1 MKTLFLHVPK
11 FNNSYKPI
19 GDFIWIN
26 YMPMGMMAIGDY
38 VQKNGFDTEIV
49 HVGVEWV
56 ENPLFKIDELVVDKP
71 EIKAIG
77 MSIHWHYQ
85 SYDVI
90 EAARKL
96 KELRPDIFIF
106 IGGYTASFFHDQI
119 IADYPMIDAVV
130 RGDGE
135 VPVLEL
141 LKALETDTS
150 LEKVQ
155 NLTWRRDN
163 DVVENEH
170 TYVGD
175 TEMVSALN
183 YSNYSLLRH
192 ADTYIQYIGLPFF
205 YAKGF
210 TKEQNFK
217 QFTIQSPL
225 LPLAI
230 GRGCPFNCTWCGG
243 SHIPQQRH
251 ISKRVGFIYRSH
263 ESVIQ
268 TIKEGI
274 AAGYKTMHTAT
285 DPEPVTQEYFIELWK
300 KIRAEGIK
308 VNWMFECNGL
318 PADEFIDEFHK
329 TFPGEDSIIA
339 MSPECGNEEL
349 RLRHKG
355 PGFTTEAFLAKM
367 DKLDAMGISTEI
379 FFTYGLPGENEE
391 IMEDTFALRKIIMDR
406 YKHVRGLR
414 TLSIEMEP
422 GAPWQIDPD
431 HYGIVTDRKTFTDFY
446 NAHAE
451 HGNSTYTSFGYY
463 LPDFFKKPLDMSRP
477 YDDFAERL
485 QKIKCK
491 RLCFLHPNPKKYGKP
506 WQGRLLCTVASTLLK
521 LKPKNYQ
528 RPY

>member
-26 YMPMGMMAIGDY
+26 YMPQGLFAIADY
-38 VQKNGFDTEIV
+38 VKQHGFDNEII

-56 ENPLFKIDELVVDKP
+56 ENPLFLIDEVVKDS

-77 MSIHWHYQ
+77 MPMHWHYQ

-90 EAARKL
+90 ECARKI

-106 IGGYTASFFHDQI
+106 LGGFTASYFHDQI
-119 IADYPMIDAVV
+119 LADYPMIDAVI

-135 VPVLEL
+135 IPTLEL
-141 LKALETDTS
+141 LTALKNKAPLDT
-150 LEKVQ
+150 VQ
-155 NLTWRRDN
+155 NLTYRDN
-163 DVVENEH
+163 GVQINEH
-170 TYVGD
+170 TYVG
-175 TEMVSALN
+175 EAELVSALN
-183 YSNYSLLRH
+183 YTNFGLLRH
-192 ADTYIQYIGLPFF
+192 RDTYIQYIGLPFF

-217 QFTIQSPL
+217 QFTIRSPL
-225 LPLAI
+225 LPVAI

-268 TIKEGI
+268 TVKEGI
-274 AAGYKTMHTAT
+274 AAGYRTMHSAT

-300 KIRAEGIK
+300 KIRKEGIK
-308 VNWMFECNGL
+308 VNWMFEANGL
-318 PADEFIDEFHK
+318 PADEFIDEFQK
-329 TFPGEDSIIA
+329 TFPGKDSIIA
-339 MSPECGNEEL
+339 MSPEVGNEEL

-355 PGFTTEAFLAKM
+355 PGFTTKRFLETM
-367 DKLDAMGISTEI
+367 EKLDGRGISTEI
-379 FFTYGLPGENEE
+379 FFTYGLPGENEK
-391 IMEDTFALRKIIMDR
+391 IMEDTFKLRKTLMQR
-406 YKHVRGLR
+406 FKHIRGLR

-422 GAPWQIDPD
+422 GAPWQIDPG

-446 NAHAE
+446 NANGE
-451 HGNSTYTSFGYY
+451 LGNSTYTSFGYY
-463 LPDFFKKPLDMSRP
+463 RKDFFTKPLDRSRP
-477 YDDFAERL
+477 YEDFAERM

-506 WQGRLLCTVASTLLK
+506 WQGRLLCGVASTLLK

>member
-26 YMPMGMMAIGDY
+26 YMPQGLFAIADY
-38 VQKNGFDTEIV
+38 VQRHGFATEII

-56 ENPLFKIDELVVDKP
+56 ENRLFKVDEVIQDP

-77 MSIHWHYQ
+77 MPIHWHYQ
-85 SYDVI
+85 AYDVI
-90 EAARKL
+90 ECARKI

-106 IGGYTASFFHDQI
+106 LGGFTASFFHDQI
-119 IADYPMIDAVV
+119 IDQYPMIDGVI

-135 VPVLEL
+135 IPTLEL
-141 LKALETDTS
+141 LTALKNNTS
-150 LEKVQ
+150 LADVQ
-155 NLTWRRDN
+155 NLTHRDSITKI
-163 DVVENEH
+163 NEH

-175 TEMVSALN
+175 EKLISELN
-183 YSNYSLLRH
+183 YTNFKLLRH
-192 ADTYIQYIGLPFF
+192 RETYIQYIGLPFF

-210 TKEQNFK
+210 SKEQNFK
-217 QFTIQSPL
+217 QFTIRSPL
-225 LPLAI
+225 LPVAI

-263 ESVIQ
+263 EAVIKTVQ
-268 TIKEGI
+268 DGI
-274 AAGYKTMHTAT
+274 VAGYKTMHTAT
-285 DPEPVTQEYFIELWK
+285 DPEPETQEYFIELWQ

-308 VNWMFECNGL
+308 VNWMFEANGL
-318 PADEFIDEFHK
+318 PTDEFIDEFQK
-329 TFPGEDSIIA
+329 TFPGADSIIA
-339 MSPECGNEEL
+339 MSPEVGNEEL

-355 PGFTTEAFLAKM
+355 PGFTTKRFLKTM
-367 DKLDAMGISTEI
+367 EKLDSRGISTEI
-379 FFTYGLPGENEE
+379 FFTYGLPGENEK
-391 IMEDTFALRKIIMDR
+391 IMEDTFKLRKTLMKR
-406 YKHVRGLR
+406 FKHIRGLR

-422 GAPWQIDPD
+422 GAPWQIDPS
-431 HYGIVTDRKTFTDFY
+431 HYGIVTDRKTFSDFY
-446 NAHAE
+446 HAHGE
-451 HGNSTYTSFGYY
+451 YGNSTYTSFGYY
-463 LPDFFKKPLDMSRP
+463 LTDFFKEPLDMARP
-477 YDDFAERL
+477 YEDFAERM

-506 WQGRLLCTVASTLLK
+506 WQGRLLCKVASTLLK